1 VCVDLANGVGAAAD
15 FIHMP
20 IDRENGLDPAYHEPL
35 RGLSPVPKRLAL
47 GVIDYDGDPQRTR
60 DLVAAASAG
69 SGGMTFEVAT
79 ECGMA
84 RIDERGPG
92 GPTLERLLT
101 LHAEVAA
108 PVR

>member
-1 VCVDLANGVGAAAD
+1 
-15 FIHMP
+15 
-20 IDRENGLDPAYHEPL
+20 
-35 RGLSPVPKRLAL
+35 
-47 GVIDYDGDPQRTR
+47 
-60 DLVAAASAG
+60 
-69 SGGMTFEVAT
+69 MTFEVAT

>member
-1 VCVDLANGVGAAAD
+1 VPG
-15 FIHMP
+15 
-20 IDRENGLDPAYHEPL
+20 DPPVVRARVRAKTEPFSWG
-35 RGLSPVPKRLAL
+35 RRPETECQ
-47 GVIDYDGDPQRTR
+47 VIDYEGDPQRTR
-60 DLVAAASAG
+60 ELAAAAGAG

>member
-1 VCVDLANGVGAAAD
+1 
-15 FIHMP
+15 MP
-20 IDRENGLDPAYHEPL
+20 VDRETGRDPAYHEPL
-35 RGLSPVPKRLAL
+35 RDLSPVPKRLAL
-47 GVIDYDGDPQRTR
+47 GVIDYEGDPQRTR
-60 DLVAAASAG
+60 ELAAAAGAG

-92 GPTLERLLT
+92 GPTLERLLA

>member
-1 VCVDLANGVGAAAD
+1 
-15 FIHMP
+15 
-20 IDRENGLDPAYHEPL
+20 
-35 RGLSPVPKRLAL
+35 
-47 GVIDYDGDPQRTR
+47 
-60 DLVAAASAG
+60 
-69 SGGMTFEVAT
+69 MTFEVAT

-92 GPTLERLLT
+92 GPTLERLLA

>member
-1 VCVDLANGVGAAAD
+1 
-15 FIHMP
+15 MP
-20 IDRENGLDPAYHEPL
+20 VDRENGRDPAYHEPL
-35 RGLSPVPKRLAL
+35 RALRPVPRRLAL
-47 GVIDYDGDPQRTR
+47 GVIDYEGDPHRTAE
-60 DLVAAASAG
+60 LVAAASAG

-92 GPTLERLLT
+92 GPSLERLLA